1 MCGIVYS
8 KSFTGKDV
16 TKTILKRF
24 EAQRS
29 RGTTS
34 FGFYLPENNRLT
46 HNVKETR
53 IKNLLKRSKGQNHE
67 VLFHHRFS
75 TSTAD
80 VPNACHPFSTKD
92 FFKNNYVGV
101 HNGVIGND
109 DVLEKQ
115 HLELGIN
122 YISRQTNGQF
132 NDSEALIYDIARYL
146 EGEVDGLT
154 ARGSIAF
161 IIIKRNKDGKN
172 KTLFFGRNNGNP
184 LKMKMTKRSLTLSSQ
199 GEGKDVEAHQLY
211 SYDYETGEL
220 KKRYL
225 YIPQYQSS
233 WSNSSFYKNS
243 YNSPSYSSRYD
254 DWDKD
259 GEYRRP
265 LWDRDEDEEILAKQ
279 EFEEYN
285 GYGTWTDGNAKSII
299 DKGDFVPRT
308 GTQSAIAREILE
320 ESNGDYTL
328 AAVNAL
334 VESEEAE
341 REENRIND
349 AIYTVISCEAYDDL
363 CGYWYQINTYK
374 VMMANI
380 ADGYEQDALKQE
392 AQQTIIDIEPE
403 TNTLVLTT

>member
-8 KSFTGKDV
+8 KSFAGKDV

-34 FGFYLPENNRLT
+34 FGFYLPESNRLT

-101 HNGVIGND
+101 HNGVISND

-122 YISRQTNGQF
+122 YVSRQTNGQF

-146 EGEVDGLT
+146 EGEVDELT

-184 LKMKMTKRSLTLSSQ
+184 LKMKMTKHSLTLSSQ
-199 GEGKDVEAHQLY
+199 GEDKDVEANQLY

-225 YIPQYQSS
+225 LIPYYKSS
-233 WSNSSFYKNS
+233 WDKSSG
-243 YNSPSYSSRYD
+243 YSSYYNPAYSNGYT

-259 GEYRRP
+259 GNYCRP
-265 LWDRDEDEEILAKQ
+265 SWDMEEDEEILARQ
-279 EFEEYN
+279 EFEDYN

-299 DKGDFVPRT
+299 GKGDFVPRT
-308 GTQSAIAREILE
+308 GTQTSVAREILE

-328 AAVNAL
+328 AAINAL
-334 VESEEAE
+334 VEAEEAE
-341 REENRIND
+341 REESRIND
-349 AIYTVISCEAYDDL
+349 AIYTVISGEAYDDL
-363 CGYWYQINTYK
+363 CDYWCQINAYK
-374 VMMANI
+374 VMMTKI
-380 ADGYEQDALKQE
+380 AESYEQGVLNQE
-392 AQQTIIDIEPE
+392 AQQTIIDVEPE
-403 TNTLVLTT
+403 TKTLALTA

>member
-1 MCGIVYS
+1 M
-8 KSFTGKDV
+8 
-16 TKTILKRF
+16 
-24 EAQRS
+24 
-29 RGTTS
+29 
-34 FGFYLPENNRLT
+34 
-46 HNVKETR
+46 
-53 IKNLLKRSKGQNHE
+53 KRSKGQNHE

-101 HNGVIGND
+101 HNGVISND
-109 DVLEKQ
+109 DELEKQ

-146 EGEVDGLT
+146 EGEVDELT

-184 LKMKMTKRSLTLSSQ
+184 LKMKMTKHSLTLSSQ
-199 GEGKDVEAHQLY
+199 GEGKDVEANQLY

-225 YIPQYQSS
+225 YIPSS
-233 WSNSSFYKNS
+233 WGNCS
-243 YNSPSYSSRYD
+243 SYSNYNHSYSNGYN

-259 GEYRRP
+259 AEYRQP
-265 LWDRDEDEEILAKQ
+265 SWDRDDDEILAKQ

-328 AAVNAL
+328 AAINAL

-349 AIYTVISCEAYDDL
+349 AIYTVISGEAYDDL
-363 CGYWYQINTYK
+363 CDYWYQINIYK
-374 VMMANI
+374 VMMAKI
-380 ADGYEQDALKQE
+380 ADGYEQGALEQE
-392 AQQTIIDIEPE
+392 ARQTIIDIGPE
-403 TNTLVLTT
+403 TLALAA